1 MSYGVFA
8 GYYDF
13 FTANVD
19 YKTYA
24 QRIDKIIRSLGL
36 KRGSLVDLG
45 CGTASLSCELAR
57 LGYSV
62 TGVDISCEML
72 SVAAQKARLSG

>member
-19 YKTYA
+19 YIAYA
-24 QRIDKIIRSLGL
+24 KRIDKIIRSLGF

-45 CGTASLSCELAR
+45 CGTASLGIELTK

-62 TGVDISCEML
+62 TGVDIS
-72 SVAAQKARLSG
+72 

>member
-36 KRGSLVDLG
+36 KRGSLDDLG
-45 CGTASLSCELAR
+45 CGTASLS
-57 LGYSV
+57 
-62 TGVDISCEML
+62 
-72 SVAAQKARLSG
+72 